1 MRTLHLTIAIT
12 SAAALQPPTIQRRPR
27 TVRQSQESP
36 YVADY
41 DQPPGPHATK
51 WLATSE
57 NNDQWIEFDERHYRS
72 MYADMSRTEMFTQT
86 LEKKLSKFPP
96 KTAVVCDLGTGPY
109 LLFAKAA
116 AAAGARKVYAIE
128 AVPGSQNKARE
139 ELAQLEAA
147 DNSGVEPGVIELVCG
162 FSTDVELPEKVDI
175 LISEIAGSIASE
187 EGVYGVHA
195 ASLAFNSRRWRHSRP
210 PRSHDKRREGTLCE
224 RTKKPRLLRALLLRD
239 LGRAGH
245 GFVPPFRRVPILA
258 ERRHCPQNRL
268 ARQLHAVAGRSCIS
282 GGHPVR
288 GGLAGAHAGGF
299 V

>member
-1 MRTLHLTIAIT
+1 MRTLSITLTLC
-12 SAAALQPPTIQRRPR
+12 SALQPLHNTPQRTTRLR
-27 TVRQSQESP
+27 SQESP
-36 YVADY
+36 YVADH

-195 ASLAFNSRRWRHSRP
+195 ASLAFNVARRWRGVWPSMRLATHGGGAESL
-210 PRSHDKRREGTLCE
+210 RELV
-224 RTKKPRLLRALLLRD
+224 R
-239 LGRAGH
+239 
-245 GFVPPFRRVPILA
+245 
-258 ERRHCPQNRL
+258 RRHSNIT
-268 ARQLHAVAGRSCIS
+268 QLPSRT
-282 GGHPVR
+282 R
-288 GGLAGAHAGGF
+288 GNAS
-299 V
+299 

>member
-12 SAAALQPPTIQRRPR
+12 SAAALQPPKIQRRPR
-27 TVRQSQESP
+27 TIRQSQESP

-86 LEKKLSKFPP
+86 LEKKLAKFPP

-187 EGVYGVHA
+187 EGVYGLLS
-195 ASLAFNSRRWRHSRP
+195 ASRSFNMRRWRR
-210 PRSHDKRREGTLCE
+210 
-224 RTKKPRLLRALLLRD
+224 
-239 LGRAGH
+239 
-245 GFVPPFRRVPILA
+245 
-258 ERRHCPQNRL
+258 
-268 ARQLHAVAGRSCIS
+268 
-282 GGHPVR
+282 VR
-288 GGLAGAHAGGF
+288 GSRLTAAVERETRTPSTRIVSRARTPSSL
-299 V
+299 

>member
-12 SAAALQPPTIQRRPR
+12 SAAALQPPTTQRRPR
-27 TVRQSQESP
+27 TIRQSQESP

-41 DQPPGPHATK
+41 DQPPGPHATT

-86 LEKKLSKFPP
+86 LEKKLAKFPP

-187 EGVYGVHA
+187 EGVYGLSS
-195 ASLAFNSRRWRHSRP
+195 ASMAFNVPRRWRGVRP
-210 PRSHDKRREGTLCE
+210 ST
-224 RTKKPRLLRALLLRD
+224 
-239 LGRAGH
+239 
-245 GFVPPFRRVPILA
+245 
-258 ERRHCPQNRL
+258 RL
-268 ARQLHAVAGRSCIS
+268 ATRRS
-282 GGHPVR
+282 GVE
-288 GGLAGAHAGGF
+288 
-299 V
+299 

>member
-1 MRTLHLTIAIT
+1 MRTLGVTIALAT
-12 SAAALQPPTIQRRPR
+12 AAALQPSTIQRRPR
-27 TVRQSQESP
+27 TRLRSQESP

-41 DQPPGPHATK
+41 EQPPGPHSTK

-195 ASLAFNSRRWRHSRP
+195 ASLAFNVRRWRGGWPSTLLATRGTWLFSR
-210 PRSHDKRREGTLCE
+210 T
-224 RTKKPRLLRALLLRD
+224 RTPSTRLVSRARTPSSL
-239 LGRAGH
+239 
-245 GFVPPFRRVPILA
+245 
-258 ERRHCPQNRL
+258 
-268 ARQLHAVAGRSCIS
+268 
-282 GGHPVR
+282 
-288 GGLAGAHAGGF
+288 
-299 V
+299 

>member
-1 MRTLHLTIAIT
+1 MQRLQTVERVEFTMRTLHLTIALT

-27 TVRQSQESP
+27 TIRQSQESP

-147 DNSGVEPGVIELVCG
+147 DNSGVDPGVIELVCG

-187 EGVYGVHA
+187 EGVYGLRSV
-195 ASLAFNSRRWRHSRP
+195 SLSFNVPRRWRIVTRP
-210 PRSHDKRREGTLCE
+210 PRSHDKRRARTLRE
-224 RTKKPRLLRALLLRD
+224 RTKKPRLLRA
-239 LGRAGH
+239 
-245 GFVPPFRRVPILA
+245 F
-258 ERRHCPQNRL
+258 
-268 ARQLHAVAGRSCIS
+268 QL
-282 GGHPVR
+282 
-288 GGLAGAHAGGF
+288 
-299 V
+299 

>member
-41 DQPPGPHATK
+41 DQPPGPHSTK

-195 ASLAFNSRRWRHSRP
+195 ASLAFNVRRWRGGWPSTLLATRGTWLFSR
-210 PRSHDKRREGTLCE
+210 T
-224 RTKKPRLLRALLLRD
+224 RTPSTRLVSRARTPSSL
-239 LGRAGH
+239 
-245 GFVPPFRRVPILA
+245 
-258 ERRHCPQNRL
+258 
-268 ARQLHAVAGRSCIS
+268 
-282 GGHPVR
+282 
-288 GGLAGAHAGGF
+288 
-299 V
+299 

>member
-1 MRTLHLTIAIT
+1 MERVVFTMRTLRITIALAT
-12 SAAALQPPTIQRRPR
+12 AAALQPPTVQRRPR
-27 TVRQSQESP
+27 TIRQSQESP

-41 DQPPGPHATK
+41 AQPPGPHATK

-187 EGVYGVHA
+187 EGVYGLRS
-195 ASLAFNSRRWRHSRP
+195 ASMSFNVPRRWRRVRDNAARDARRWRVKSARVRTP
-210 PRSHDKRREGTLCE
+210 STRLVSTQVPRSHDKRRA
-224 RTKKPRLLRALLLRD
+224 RALRQ
-239 LGRAGH
+239 GA
-245 GFVPPFRRVPILA
+245 A
-258 ERRHCPQNRL
+258 EP
-268 ARQLHAVAGRSCIS
+268 
-282 GGHPVR
+282 
-288 GGLAGAHAGGF
+288 
-299 V
+299 

>member
-1 MRTLHLTIAIT
+1 MRTLSITLTLC
-12 SAAALQPPTIQRRPR
+12 SALQPLHKPPQRTTRLR
-27 TVRQSQESP
+27 SQESP

-41 DQPPGPHATK
+41 EQPPGPHSTK

-187 EGVYGVHA
+187 EGVYGLCS
-195 ASLAFNSRRWRHSRP
+195 ASMSFNVPRRWRRVRDNAARDARRWRVKSARVRTP
-210 PRSHDKRREGTLCE
+210 STRLGSTQVPRSHDKRRARALRE
-224 RTKKPRLLRALLLRD
+224 RTKKPRLLRA
-239 LGRAGH
+239 
-245 GFVPPFRRVPILA
+245 F
-258 ERRHCPQNRL
+258 
-268 ARQLHAVAGRSCIS
+268 QL
-282 GGHPVR
+282 
-288 GGLAGAHAGGF
+288 
-299 V
+299 

>member
-12 SAAALQPPTIQRRPR
+12 SAAALQPPSLQRRLR
-27 TVRQSQESP
+27 TRLRSEESP

-86 LEKKLSKFPP
+86 LEKKLAKFPP

-187 EGVYGVHA
+187 EGVYGLCS
-195 ASLAFNSRRWRHSRP
+195 ASMSFNVPRRWRRVWPLTRLATQCGGESL
-210 PRSHDKRREGTLCE
+210 RELV
-224 RTKKPRLLRALLLRD
+224 R
-239 LGRAGH
+239 
-245 GFVPPFRRVPILA
+245 
-258 ERRHCPQNRL
+258 RRHSNITQLPSRTRASASSRSRGILIRL
-268 ARQLHAVAGRSCIS
+268 SPSPTRPGARRARICATIPAGPNPCRTTALPSE
-282 GGHPVR
+282 
-288 GGLAGAHAGGF
+288 
-299 V
+299 

>member
-12 SAAALQPPTIQRRPR
+12 SAAALQPPSLQRRPR
-27 TVRQSQESP
+27 TRLQSQESP

-41 DQPPGPHATK
+41 DQPPGPHSTK

-195 ASLAFNSRRWRHSRP
+195 ASRSFNMRRWRHSRP
-210 PRSHDKRREGTLCE
+210 PRSHDKRRARALCE

-239 LGRAGH
+239 LGRSRH
-245 GFVPPFRRVPILA
+245 GFVPPLRRLA
-258 ERRHCPQNRL
+258 VAPERRHGSQNRL
-268 ARQLHAVAGRSCIS
+268 AGQFHAVAS
-282 GGHPVR
+282 
-288 GGLAGAHAGGF
+288 
-299 V
+299 

>member
-187 EGVYGVHA
+187 EGVYGLRS
-195 ASLAFNSRRWRHSRP
+195 ASMVFNAPRRWRGVWPSTRLGTP
-210 PRSHDKRREGTLCE
+210 RKSLRELLRRRRGSFRELVCRRRRSFRELVRRRRGSSQKVPRSHDKRRARALRE
-224 RTKKPRLLRALLLRD
+224 RTKEPRLLRA
-239 LGRAGH
+239 
-245 GFVPPFRRVPILA
+245 F
-258 ERRHCPQNRL
+258 
-268 ARQLHAVAGRSCIS
+268 QL
-282 GGHPVR
+282 
-288 GGLAGAHAGGF
+288 
-299 V
+299 

>member
-12 SAAALQPPTIQRRPR
+12 SAAALQPPTTQRRPR

-187 EGVYGVHA
+187 EGVYGLRS
-195 ASLAFNSRRWRHSRP
+195 ASLAFNVARRWRRVRP
-210 PRSHDKRREGTLCE
+210 STRLATRGGGVARELVRRRRGSFRELVRVRRGLSLVIPRSHDKGREGTLRE
-224 RTKKPRLLRALLLRD
+224 RTKKPRLLRA
-239 LGRAGH
+239 
-245 GFVPPFRRVPILA
+245 F
-258 ERRHCPQNRL
+258 
-268 ARQLHAVAGRSCIS
+268 QL
-282 GGHPVR
+282 
-288 GGLAGAHAGGF
+288 
-299 V
+299 

>member
-1 MRTLHLTIAIT
+1 MRTLSITLTLC
-12 SAAALQPPTIQRRPR
+12 SALQPLHKTPQRTTRL
-27 TVRQSQESP
+27 QSQESP

-41 DQPPGPHATK
+41 EQPPGPHATK

-86 LEKKLSKFPP
+86 LEKKLAKFPP

-195 ASLAFNSRRWRHSRP
+195 ASLAFNVRRWRGGWPSTLLATRGTWLFSR
-210 PRSHDKRREGTLCE
+210 T
-224 RTKKPRLLRALLLRD
+224 RTPSTRLVSR
-239 LGRAGH
+239 GRT
-245 GFVPPFRRVPILA
+245 PSSL
-258 ERRHCPQNRL
+258 
-268 ARQLHAVAGRSCIS
+268 
-282 GGHPVR
+282 
-288 GGLAGAHAGGF
+288 
-299 V
+299 